1 MSLQLTPD
9 TPIADGLVGVFHYTL
24 TDDEGTVLDS
34 SHGEEPMAYLH
45 GHGNVIAGLERALAG
60 RRAGEDFEVRIEP
73 ADAYGEHKDV
83 PEQRVRRREF
93 PKDFPV
99 REGQMVPLEG
109 QGGVRQVWITSVK
122 GAWVTLSV
130 NHPLAGQALNFA
142 IQVVGV
148 RAASAG
154 ELEHGHAHGV
164 DGAHS
169 HHH

>member
-1 MSLQLTPD
+1 MSVSVTPD

-34 SHGEEPMAYLH
+34 SAGEEPMAYLH
-45 GHGNVIAGLERALAG
+45 GRGNVIAGLERALAG
-60 RRAGEDFEVRIEP
+60 RCAGESFKVRIEP

-109 QGGVRQVWITSVK
+109 QGVRQVWITSVK

-130 NHPLAGQALNFA
+130 NHPLAGKALNFDL
-142 IQVVGV
+142 QVVGV
-148 RAASAG
+148 RTASAG

-164 DGAHS
+164 DGSHS